1 MATLNKTGGATIVV
15 STSIV
20 QYAGPSVNSFFGGSS
35 DRIAMLAFD
44 DPAAFGVDEFC
55 SSAVLRMQVKADT
68 TADYDN
74 ITIGLI
80 DGAWSGGDDG
90 YSAMYSYLVT
100 TGTITAYLATSLT
113 EAEKS
118 ISVTS
123 LLQTWAT
130 NPTSYAG
137 LYLRCSTLSLA
148 RVGATNCD
156 VTTAYTARANCGE
169 PTAVTLYNL
178 DGVVETAPLLS
189 WSGASGGTENAI
201 TGYELQYA
209 ESTDGTSYGAWTAMS
224 TVTTT
229 DTFGSAS
236 ATLPSARGKYRK
248 YQIRTQGAAGS
259 SFYSA
264 WVITDAVRYNTT
276 PTAPTI
282 DYPQAGKTTY
292 NSRPYELIT
301 IGADTDGQ
309 LQTVWLQLADGWDA
323 SHDDPYSPADKLV
336 LIKTTAATAGTVSI
350 SITQRDTLSS
360 ESSATTR
367 DTTYAVPTFTD
378 DPITSGTTAI
388 KSAHITELRAYINTV
403 RAYYGLAA
411 VSWAATIT
419 AHVTSTAGWA
429 AHVAE
434 MQGAIDDVITLV
446 NGWDANA
453 DDDMIEEPTWIVPDG
468 KRPQADVMEQLR
480 SVLVTL

>member
-15 STSIV
+15 NTSTV

-55 SSAVLRMQVKADT
+55 SNAVLRMQIKADMA
-68 TADYDN
+68 ADYDN

-100 TGTITAYLATSLT
+100 SGTITAYLSTALT

-178 DGVVETAPLLS
+178 NGVVETAPLLS
-189 WSGASGGTENAI
+189 WTGASGGTNNAI
-201 TGYELQYA
+201 TGYEIQYA
-209 ESTDGTSYGAWTAMS
+209 ESANGSSYGSWTALS

-229 DTFGSAS
+229 ETSGSTSVA
-236 ATLPSARGKYRK
+236 LPSARGKYRK

-259 SFYSA
+259 SYYSA
-264 WVITDAVRYNTT
+264 WVITQAVRYNTI
-276 PTAPTI
+276 PTAPTV

-292 NSRPYELIT
+292 NPNPRFLIT
-301 IGADTDGQ
+301 IGADADSQ
-309 LQTVWLQLADGWDA
+309 IQTL
-323 SHDDPYSPADKLV
+323 
-336 LIKTTAATAGTVSI
+336 TAAGFTVSRDGPYAPAEKIILQRTSAASAGTVSL
-350 SITQRDTLSS
+350 SATQTDTLASS
-360 ESSATTR
+360 SSAATR
-367 DTTYAVPTFTD
+367 STTYAVPTFTD
-378 DPITSGTTAI
+378 STITSGTTAI
-388 KSAHITELRAYINTV
+388 KAAHITELRTYINTV

-411 VSWAATIT
+411 VSWVDTIT
-419 AHVTSTAGWA
+419 AHVTSTAGWVS
-429 AHVAE
+429 HITE
-434 MQGAIDDVITLV
+434 MQAAIDDVVALV
-446 NGWDANA
+446 NCWDTQAEDNLI
-453 DDDMIEEPTWIVPDG
+453 DVPVWIIPDG
-468 KRPQADVMEQLR
+468 KRPQADVMEQMR

>member
-15 STSIV
+15 STSTV
-20 QYAGPSVNSFFGGSS
+20 QYAGNDVNCFFGGSS

-68 TADYDN
+68 TADYDT

-100 TGTITAYLATSLT
+100 SGTITAYLATSLT

-148 RVGATNCD
+148 RVGATSCD

-178 DGVVETAPLLS
+178 NGIVETAPLLS

-201 TGYELQYA
+201 TGYEIQYA
-209 ESTDGTSYGAWTAMS
+209 ESTDGTSYGSWTALS
-224 TVTTT
+224 TVTSTA
-229 DTFGSAS
+229 TFGSVSVA
-236 ATLPSARGKYRK
+236 LPSARGKYRK

-259 SFYSA
+259 DYYSA

-282 DYPQAGKTTY
+282 DLPQNGKTIY
-292 NSRPYELIT
+292 NPLPRFLIT
-301 IGADTDGQ
+301 IGADADNQ
-309 LQTVWLQLADGWDA
+309 LQTFLATGFTQ
-323 SHDDPYSPADKLV
+323 SHDRPHLPASKIMLQR
-336 LIKTTAATAGTVSI
+336 TAAATAGTVSL
-350 SITQRDTLSS
+350 SATQTDTLAST
-360 ESSATTR
+360 SSAATR
-367 DTTYAVPTFTD
+367 STTYAVPTYTD
-378 DPITSGTTAI
+378 STITAGTTAI
-388 KSAHITELRAYINTV
+388 KAAHITELRTYINTV
-403 RAYYGLAA
+403 RAYYGLAD
-411 VSWAATIT
+411 VSWADTIT

-434 MQGAIDDVITLV
+434 MQSAIDDVVTLV
-446 NGWDANA
+446 NAWDAQAEDNL
-453 DDDMIEEPTWIVPDG
+453 IEVPTWIVPDG
-468 KRPQADVMEQLR
+468 KRPQADVIEQLR